1 MEKSSARL
9 ESIKMV
15 KEWSVWLV
23 TLQGAAC
30 TVLWGPL
37 KQQSV
42 EQSLGY
48 FLLLFG
54 WLIFVLSIITATV
67 LLGLLPRVVESLADE
82 DLRLDDKKVSALPVY
97 RKITI
102 GHFMFVEHALL
113 IIGILFI
120 FVFVLI
126 RESKTG
132 DAPEVGAL
140 LSFSRLAFLQ
150 LVVLPVT
157 TNKRFQ

>member
-30 TVLWGPL
+30 TVLWQPL

-48 FLLLFG
+48 FLLLLG
-54 WLIFVLSIITATV
+54 WLTFVLSIITATV
-67 LLGLLPRVVESLADE
+67 LLGLLPRVVESLADQ
-82 DLRLDDKKVSALPVY
+82 DSRLYDKRVSSLPVY

-102 GHFMFVEHALL
+102 SHFMFVEHALL

-120 FVFVLI
+120 LIFVLA
-126 RESKTG
+126 RQPKG
-132 DAPEVGAL
+132 DDAPEVGVVSQQLHKSEDKQIEL
-140 LSFSRLAFLQ
+140 LE
-150 LVVLPVT
+150 
-157 TNKRFQ
+157 